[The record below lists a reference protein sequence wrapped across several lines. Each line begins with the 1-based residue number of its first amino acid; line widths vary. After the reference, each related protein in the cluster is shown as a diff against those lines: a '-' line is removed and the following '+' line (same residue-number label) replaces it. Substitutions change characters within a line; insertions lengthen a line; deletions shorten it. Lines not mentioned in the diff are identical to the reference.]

1 MGTAVERDVLETV
14 AAKALTASVLV
25 VLVPTGVIIVAT
37 ASVVDE
43 TIGLASAA
51 VVVLVELSWWA
62 PDADVGLVELCGGG
76 GAEDVGVVSWWTLP
90 VML

>member
-1 MGTAVERDVLETV
+1 M
-14 AAKALTASVLV
+14 
-25 VLVPTGVIIVAT
+25 VLVPTGVIIVAA

-43 TIGLASAA
+43 TIGIIGIASAA
-51 VVVLVELSWWA
+51 AVVLVELSWWTL
-62 PDADVGLVELCGGG
+62 DADVGLVELCGGG